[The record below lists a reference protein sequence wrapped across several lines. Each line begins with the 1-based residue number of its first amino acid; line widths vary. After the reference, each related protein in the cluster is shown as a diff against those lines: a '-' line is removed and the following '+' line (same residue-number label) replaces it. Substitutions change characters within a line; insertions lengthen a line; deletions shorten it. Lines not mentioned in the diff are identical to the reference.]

1 MGYNVILLWHAPLPS
16 CSVGLVVAYELKV
29 MAETEIITFL
39 CLQISQICIGITGI
53 AFASL
58 VSAIDESVFLI
69 KIPYWGGILYII
81 SGSLAVAAARNPKIP
96 LVKGMLAMNAIS
108 AITAG
113 VGIVVLSFTVSPIH
127 SFSFAWNC
135 NYNGYDTK
143 EKCDEIENIGKGIL
157 VVLTVFTILEFC
169 IAISVASFGCKMLC
183 RDPFAETVVV
193 IYQNVTPANAEQ
205 HPPFDCKQPVIHP

>member
-1 MGYNVILLWHAPLPS
+1 MDSPVVMGARSLSSSTEPDH
-16 CSVGLVVAYELKV
+16 LVPVKKFYQGEPVALG
-29 MAETEIITFL
+29 
-39 CLQISQICIGITGI
+39 ISQICIGITGI

-69 KIPYWGGILYII
+69 KIPYWGGI
-81 SGSLAVAAARNPKIP
+81 

>member
-1 MGYNVILLWHAPLPS
+1 MDSPVVMGAGSLSSSTEPDH
-16 CSVGLVVAYELKV
+16 LVPVKKFYQGEPVALG
-29 MAETEIITFL
+29 
-39 CLQISQICIGITGI
+39 ISQICIGITGI

-96 LVKGMLAMNAIS
+96 LVIKPLERSEGHDFKSLLSEELQATGLPVKGMLAMNAIS

-113 VGIVVLSFTVSPIH
+113 VGIVVLSFTV
-127 SFSFAWNC
+127 FNFAWNC

-143 EKCDEIENIGKGIL
+143 EKCGEIENIGKGIL

-183 RDPFAETVVV
+183 RDPFAETVRF
-193 IYQNVTPANAEQ
+193 QR
-205 HPPFDCKQPVIHP
+205 KMGS